1 MVLSYIP
8 YNINHFYD
16 LMNLYCE
23 ITNINNPKEQ
33 KDFFLELL
41 DNRFCKHFIKKGN
54 NKGKPC
60 LRKHKN
66 DGIYCNSHMIK
77 YQEKNKKC
85 LGITK
90 YGKSCLQ
97 KVKSYSDFCYYHKK
111 KNIINNTKTY
121 NCNIIFKQLFLIEK
135 SYGYQNSLVKKK
147 HSFIDIYI
155 FLKKHNVSYSILLYT
170 IFLIIKMTSQNQNNL
185 RNGWDYDNNQQI
197 VLYEHKE
204 NYPII
209 FFNNIIYTYINKYR
223 YNKFMKYLK
232 KIYVSNL
239 SEIINYEEI
248 QKKKK
253 YLKNKKKRLKLKE
266 KRKLKKCKPDL
277 SCSYSYIKTNCIK
290 PNVFEGIIAEESINL
305 KDWPV
310 KYDYYKDKIPYNIN
324 YFHCFINI
332 KNEDSQKVILFYY
345 KNDKINH
352 IKITYKELY
361 DLLLKEYNSES
372 VYKFIKNYY
381 KKFNITN

>member
-1 MVLSYIP
+1 
-8 YNINHFYD
+8 
-16 LMNLYCE
+16 
-23 ITNINNPKEQ
+23 
-33 KDFFLELL
+33 
-41 DNRFCKHFIKKGN
+41 
-54 NKGKPC
+54 
-60 LRKHKN
+60 
-66 DGIYCNSHMIK
+66 
-77 YQEKNKKC
+77 
-85 LGITK
+85 
-90 YGKSCLQ
+90 
-97 KVKSYSDFCYYHKK
+97 
-111 KNIINNTKTY
+111 
-121 NCNIIFKQLFLIEK
+121 
-135 SYGYQNSLVKKK
+135 
-147 HSFIDIYI
+147 
-155 FLKKHNVSYSILLYT
+155 
-170 IFLIIKMTSQNQNNL
+170 MTSQNQNIL
-185 RNGWDYDNNQQI
+185 RNSWDYDNNKQV

-209 FFNNIIYTYINKYR
+209 FFNNNIYTYINKYR

-266 KRKLKKCKPDL
+266 KRKLEKCKPDL
-277 SCSYSYIKTNCIK
+277 FCSCSYIKINCIK
-290 PNVFEGIIAEESINL
+290 PNVFEGLISEEYMYI

-310 KYDYYKDKIPYNIN
+310 KYHYYKDKIPYNIN

-332 KNEDSQKVILFYY
+332 KNEDSQKVILFYFQ
-345 KNDKINH
+345 NDKINH

-361 DLLLKEYNSES
+361 DLLIKEYNSDS